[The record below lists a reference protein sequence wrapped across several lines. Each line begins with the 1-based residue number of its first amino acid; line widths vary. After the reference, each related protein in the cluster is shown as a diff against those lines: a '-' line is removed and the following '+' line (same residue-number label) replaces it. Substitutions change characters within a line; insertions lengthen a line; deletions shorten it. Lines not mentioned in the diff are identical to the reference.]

1 MKIDKSSL
9 IASIILVALC
19 AGFLLY
25 KENVRGKLFR
35 AGDLT
40 VWVFDIGQG
49 DAIFIDGPEKQVLID
64 GGPDAKVLEKL
75 SAVMM
80 PWNRSIDTV
89 VLTHPH
95 ADHVNGLLPVLE
107 RYAVTNV
114 YDSGQGYDTAE
125 FKEFENL
132 APRHRAIIAGEQI
145 DLGGGATLTALWP
158 ESSYDNKEISDPNDG
173 SVVFLL
179 EYGDT
184 TMLLAGDAG
193 VDEEETWTSPHVD
206 VLKAGHHGSR
216 TSSSE
221 DLLQTITP
229 NAAIISVGA
238 VNDYG
243 LPDEDVQSRFAKS
256 GIIVYRTDIHG
267 DIRVR
272 TLGGEPEISTLNL

>member
-9 IASIILVALC
+9 IASFILVALC

-35 AGDLT
+35 SGDLT

-49 DAIFIDGPEKQVLID
+49 DAIFIDGPERQVLID

-75 SAVMM
+75 SSVMM
-80 PWNRSIDTV
+80 PWDRTIDDV

-107 RYAVTNV
+107 RYQVTNV
-114 YDSGQGYDTAE
+114 YDSGQGYGTAE
-125 FKEFENL
+125 FAKYTEL
-132 APRHRAIIAGEQI
+132 APRHRAIVAGGKI
-145 DLGGGATLTALWP
+145 DLGGGAFLTTVWP
-158 ESSYDNKEISDPNDG
+158 ESSYENKEISDPNDG

-179 EYGDT
+179 EYGET
-184 TMLLAGDAG
+184 TMLLTGDAG
-193 VDEEETWTSPHVD
+193 VAEEGEWNLPHID
-206 VLKAGHHGSR
+206 ILKAGHHGSR

-221 DLLQTITP
+221 DLLRETTP
-229 NAAIISVGA
+229 SAVIISVAA

-243 LPDEDVQSRFAKS
+243 LPDEDVLSRLAKFGS
-256 GIIVYRTDIHG
+256 TVYRTDVHG
-267 DIRVR
+267 DIRV
-272 TLGGEPEISTLNL
+272 TSEAGEPEISTLSL